1 MKTGKIKRYFK
12 GKPAFKEFI
21 LNVMIHPVKT
31 RPRFWMRLF
40 MPFYIKRGR
49 GSVIY
54 RSVRKDI
61 APFNKFSIGKN
72 SVIEDFS
79 IVNNL
84 VGDVKIG
91 DYTRIGLGNVVIG
104 PVKIGDHVNLAQNIT
119 LSGID
124 HNFRDVSR
132 RIDQQGVSTS
142 QIVIEDDVWIG
153 ANSVV
158 TKGIKIGRHSVVA
171 ACSLVNRD
179 VPPYSVVAGNP
190 ARVIRC
196 YDKTTKSWEKVTG

>member
-1 MKTGKIKRYFK
+1 MKTGKLKRYFK
-12 GKPAFKEFI
+12 SKPAFKGFI
-21 LNVMIHPVKT
+21 LNAMIHPVKT
-31 RPRFWMRLF
+31 RPRFWVRLL

-84 VGDVKIG
+84 VGDVRIG
-91 DYTRIGLGNVVIG
+91 DHTRIGLGNVVIG

-124 HNFRDVSR
+124 HNFRDVAK
-132 RIDQQGVSTS
+132 RIDQQGVTTS
-142 QIVIEDDVWIG
+142 EIVIEDDVWIG
-153 ANSVV
+153 ANSVI

-190 ARVIRC
+190 ARVIRS
-196 YDKTTKSWEKVTG
+196 YDKTTKSWEKVSG

>member
-1 MKTGKIKRYFK
+1 
-12 GKPAFKEFI
+12 
-21 LNVMIHPVKT
+21 
-31 RPRFWMRLF
+31 
-40 MPFYIKRGR
+40 MPFYIKRGG

-84 VGDVKIG
+84 VGDVRIG
-91 DYTRIGLGNVVIG
+91 DHTRIGLGNVVIG

-124 HNFRDVSR
+124 HNFRDVS
-132 RIDQQGVSTS
+132 
-142 QIVIEDDVWIG
+142 
-153 ANSVV
+153 
-158 TKGIKIGRHSVVA
+158 
-171 ACSLVNRD
+171 
-179 VPPYSVVAGNP
+179 
-190 ARVIRC
+190 
-196 YDKTTKSWEKVTG
+196 